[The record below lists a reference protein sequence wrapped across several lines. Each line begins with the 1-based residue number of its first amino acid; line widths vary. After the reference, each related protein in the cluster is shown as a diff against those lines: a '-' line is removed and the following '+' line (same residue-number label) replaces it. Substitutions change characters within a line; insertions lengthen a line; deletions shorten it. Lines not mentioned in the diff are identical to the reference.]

1 MNSSNGRESNGRES
15 KSNGRESNGRE
26 SNGRESNVRVSNGRV
41 DIKTPNTSTLFEMY
55 DKIPA
60 HQCSTFRNPT
70 EGLWDETQL
79 SNIYFS
85 RENIQILQNGI
96 RAGVYHKSNGQYTI
110 GPQDCDSLKII
121 MRSVFLQ
128 NSSNQINNIQQQI
141 EELNK
146 MVLNF
151 CIQQVYSEAQ
161 GYMKY
166 IDDASTLVV
175 PIAHPVMADNSD
187 RELVLKPWF

>member
-1 MNSSNGRESNGRES
+1 MDQLNNGRINI
-15 KSNGRESNGRE
+15 KS
-26 SNGRESNVRVSNGRV
+26 
-41 DIKTPNTSTLFEMY
+41 PNTSALFKMY

-60 HQCSTFRNPT
+60 NQCVTFRNAT
-70 EGLWDETQL
+70 EGLWDDSLL
-79 SNIYFS
+79 SRAFFS
-85 RENIQILQNGI
+85 QENIRILQNGI
-96 RAGVYHKSNGQYTI
+96 RAGVYHRSNGQYVVS
-110 GPQDCDSLKII
+110 PQDCDSLKII

-128 NSSNQINNIQQQI
+128 YSANQPSNIPQQI

-146 MVLNF
+146 IVLNY

-175 PIAHPVMADNSD
+175 PIAHPVQASNTD
-187 RELVLKPWF
+187 RQLELKSWF

>member
-1 MNSSNGRESNGRES
+1 MNSSNGIISNG
-15 KSNGRESNGRE
+15 
-26 SNGRESNVRVSNGRV
+26 RVSNGRV

-60 HQCSTFRNPT
+60 HQCTTFRNPT
-70 EGLWDETQL
+70 EGLWDESAL
-79 SNIYFS
+79 SNAYFS
-85 RENIQILQNGI
+85 LDNIQILQNGI
-96 RAGVYHKSNGQYTI
+96 RAGIYHKSNGQYII

-128 NSSNQINNIQQQI
+128 NASNQPNNIPQQI
-141 EELNK
+141 AELNK

-175 PIAHPVMADNSD
+175 PIAHPIMADNTD

>member
-1 MNSSNGRESNGRES
+1 MNKVNNGRINI
-15 KSNGRESNGRE
+15 KS
-26 SNGRESNVRVSNGRV
+26 
-41 DIKTPNTSTLFEMY
+41 PNTSALFQMY

-60 HQCSTFRNPT
+60 NQCVTYRNAT
-70 EGLWDETQL
+70 EGLWDATTL
-79 SNIYFS
+79 SQAFFS
-85 RENIQILQNGI
+85 QQNIQILQNGI

-128 NSSNQINNIQQQI
+128 HAANQPNDISGQI
-141 EELNK
+141 YELNK
-146 MVLNF
+146 IVLNY

-166 IDDASTLVV
+166 VDDVSTLVV
-175 PIAHPVMADNSD
+175 PIAHPVQASNTD
-187 RELVLKPWF
+187 RQLEFKGWF